1 MATRIYRYN
10 GGIKMKASEKIKEIE
25 NKLTNYKELLEAL
38 EDMEMIYDNIVDW
51 VDIYKPHHIDMELS
65 QTIFD
70 VNKKIE
76 AIESKLERI

>member
-1 MATRIYRYN
+1 
-10 GGIKMKASEKIKEIE
+10 MKASERIKEIE
-25 NKLTNYKELLEAL
+25 SKLTNYKELLEAL

-70 VNKKIE
+70 ITNKIE

>member
-1 MATRIYRYN
+1 M
-10 GGIKMKASEKIKEIE
+10 MKASEKIKEIE
-25 NKLTNYKELLEAL
+25 NNLIAYKELLEAL

-70 VNKKIE
+70 VTNKIE

>member
-1 MATRIYRYN
+1 
-10 GGIKMKASEKIKEIE
+10 MKASEKIKEIE
-25 NKLTNYKELLEAL
+25 NKLKDYKGLLEAL

-70 VNKKIE
+70 VTNKIE